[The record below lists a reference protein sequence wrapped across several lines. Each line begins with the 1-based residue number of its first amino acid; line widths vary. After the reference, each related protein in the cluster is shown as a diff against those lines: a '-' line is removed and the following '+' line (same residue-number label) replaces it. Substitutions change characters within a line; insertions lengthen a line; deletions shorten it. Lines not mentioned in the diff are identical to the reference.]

1 MSDLQK
7 VTEAQLN
14 SALTETGSQLQRR
27 LPPGEF
33 EALGIL
39 LERTARRYPN
49 QDLQETMGE
58 YLHDYERLA
67 LRYSLQKIED
77 AVALLRIDPEQQF
90 FPTPDEVA
98 HAIERERLKKVP
110 SHIYARG

>member
-1 MSDLQK
+1 MADLEK
-7 VTEAQLN
+7 VTQVQLN
-14 SALTETGSQLQRR
+14 NALTETGSQLQRR
-27 LPPGEF
+27 LPPEEF
-33 EALGIL
+33 QALGIL

-49 QDLQETMGE
+49 QDLQQTMGE

-67 LRYSLQKIED
+67 LRYSLPKIED
-77 AVALLRIDPEQQF
+77 AVAKLRIDPEQQF

-98 HAIERERLKKVP
+98 HEIEKERLKKVP